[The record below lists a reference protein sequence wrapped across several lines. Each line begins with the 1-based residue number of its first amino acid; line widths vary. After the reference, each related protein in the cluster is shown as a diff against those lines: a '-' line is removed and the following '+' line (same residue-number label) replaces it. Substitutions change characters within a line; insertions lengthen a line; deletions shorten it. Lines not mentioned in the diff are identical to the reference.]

1 MPTCTI
7 FNTIGDRLVSFSTDD
22 FGAKIIIG
30 RASAC
35 DVSLKRFAAN
45 NISREHIR
53 LEKKG
58 DAWTITNLG
67 NSGIR
72 RNGKKVK
79 TAEIRD
85 GDIYRFSKLFLGF
98 GEAAQP
104 SPFEVTWDVPTEDR
118 ATRAAIWPGVNI
130 IGASFDNEI
139 TVRTEDVSRTHGRI
153 ICHDDRLA
161 YESLNEFNR
170 SYINNEQVGTKSAP
184 LGPDDILTLADTPVK
199 IELRFKTQAQ
209 NAPLHQVRKVANP
222 RQLRLIRLLAAM
234 IIIGSF
240 CIIIGLFYLMWVYIF
255 L

>member
-58 DAWTITNLG
+58 DAWNIVNLG
-67 NSGIR
+67 NSGMR
-72 RNGKKVK
+72 CNGQKVK
-79 TAEIRD
+79 TAELRE

-98 GEAAQP
+98 GESAQP
-104 SPFEVTWDVPTEDR
+104 SAFEVTWDVPTEDQ

-130 IGASFDNEI
+130 IGASHDNEI
-139 TVRTEDVSRTHGRI
+139 TVRTEDVSRKHGRI
-153 ICHDDRLA
+153 VCHDDRLA
-161 YESLNEFNR
+161 YENLNEFNK
-170 SYINNEQVGTKSAP
+170 SYINGEPIRTRSVP
-184 LGPDDILTLADTPVK
+184 LGQDDILTLADTPVK
-199 IELRFKTQAQ
+199 IELRFKTQAR
-209 NAPLHQVRKVANP
+209 NLPLQQASKVANP

-234 IIIGSF
+234 IIIGAF
-240 CIIIGLFYLMWVYIF
+240 CILIGLVYLMWVYIF